1 MSTLNRG
8 RKIVLKYEVNDI
20 IYDARV
26 INQSNVESGEF
37 AFRMSIQGDSQR
49 RDVSYSF
56 DLGEWVTIGDRD
68 ISANLYTIHI
78 PPGTNSRLRVSMTNG
93 ANDIIIRYI
102 TVQLSSEIEVEPY
115 NFKTSDIS
123 GLYIQYDA
131 KNVITDGTTVS
142 QLTDTAGNEIN
153 AVQDVVA
160 NQPSYIESDPDF
172 NGNPSVS
179 FDGRPDMMQ
188 TENFAE
194 DLEQPNTIFVVFKDK
209 VVSPG
214 IYFDGSSDT
223 KRHLFGTTT
232 IFFMEAETLIATAQ
246 QSDTASHIAALRFN
260 SANST
265 GYIDGDDI
273 DFVGNDVGNIPLNG
287 LIFGTNNEK
296 NNYKDFKLAE
306 FILYD
311 RLLSNDE
318 IDEVGRYL
326 SVKYAIS
333 WIDV

>member
-8 RKIVLKYEVNDI
+8 RKFVLKYEVNDI

-26 INQSNVESGEF
+26 INQSNVESGQF

-68 ISANLYTIHI
+68 ISANLYTIHV

-102 TVQLSSEIEVEPY
+102 TVQLSSSIDVEPY

-153 AVQDVVA
+153 AVQDVVT

-172 NGNPSVS
+172 NGNPSVF
-179 FDGRPDMMQ
+179 FDDDPHSMQ
-188 TENFAE
+188 TDDFPE
-194 DLEQPNTIFVVFKDK
+194 DLEQPNTIFMVFKDQ
-209 VVSPG
+209 STDPG
-214 IYFDGSSDT
+214 VLFDGLSDT
-223 KRHLFGTTT
+223 KRNQFRSQDPFIMDAGSP
-232 IFFMEAETLIATAQ
+232 LIAGK
-246 QSDTASHIAALRFN
+246 SDTITHIVALRFN
-260 SANST
+260 KTEST
-265 GYIDGDDI
+265 GYLDGDDLNFTG
-273 DFVGNDVGNIPLNG
+273 DDVGDSPLNG

-326 SVKYAIS
+326 SVKYATP